1 MEIEFDQ
8 EYLEELYYY
17 GRTSNKKYRF
27 QPEIIRNYVEIVYTL
42 KIVTRVED
50 LYLLKG
56 LHYEKKHGNLA
67 GVEAVWINKQFRLE
81 FISPTEDWQDKKRT
95 ICRLLRISN
104 HYIN

>member
-56 LHYEKKHGNLA
+56 LHCEKNLA
-67 GVEAVWINKQFRLE
+67 TWQVLKQFGL
-81 FISPTEDWQDKKRT
+81 
-95 ICRLLRISN
+95 
-104 HYIN
+104 INNSG